1 MKTRKIIATL
11 FCVLF
16 ATPIDAQKDI
26 DGIYAWD
33 MSVFLKISK
42 GSYQLSLYPIYYMV
56 YGLDKG
62 DSILSEGLI
71 KYESDNFIRLT
82 SKNYER
88 EAKKNIT
95 IIESYDEI
103 LKDSIK
109 FKFIFPFNGQY
120 KIILILSKDNKQ
132 QIDYEFKNQKEIVVP
147 MHKDSLMA
155 FSYEIINQTPV
166 EKLYWCIYYPKIIDF
181 SSFSNTPQSITSN
194 SFEISIPDLTNSYF
208 NRCILNGVY
217 AKVTTCTGGMKC
229 ILLNGEDYSIINNNT
244 E

>member
-1 MKTRKIIATL
+1 MKARKIIATL

-16 ATPIDAQKDI
+16 ATSIDAQKDI

-42 GSYQLSLYPIYYMV
+42 DSYQLSLYPIYNMF

-62 DSILSEGLI
+62 DTILSEGLV
-71 KYESDNFIRLT
+71 KYESDNFIWLM
-82 SKNYER
+82 SKDYEW

-103 LKDSIK
+103 LNDSIK

-120 KIILILSKDNKQ
+120 KIILTLSKDNKQ
-132 QIDYEFKNQKEIVVP
+132 QTDYEFKNQKEIVVP
-147 MHKDSLMA
+147 VHKNSLMV
-155 FSYEIINQTPV
+155 FSYKIINQTPV
-166 EKLYWCIYYPKIIDF
+166 ENLFGCIYYQKVIDF
-181 SSFSNTPQSITSN
+181 SSFANTAKSITSN

-217 AKVTTCTGGMKC
+217 AKVTTCAGGMKC